1 MKKLILPLFLG
12 TLLFTSCGSKTETK
26 SAFNLDSTKADI
38 EAWNLKFEDIVKNKD
53 SVGFAN
59 LYAEDAV
66 RMPPNAAEIKG
77 RTNILKSVVEPFKII
92 GSTNLTMVDAWGDEN
107 TITTTGTYEHFL
119 PDGKSVEKGKYMGT
133 FKRVDGKLISVRD
146 IWNSDNAAAQLGK

>member
-12 TLLFTSCGSKTETK
+12 SLLFSSCESKTENKT
-26 SAFNLDSTKADI
+26 AFTLDSAKVEI
-38 EAWNLKFEDIVKNKD
+38 EAWNVNFESVVKNKD

-66 RMPPNAAEIKG
+66 RMPPNASEIHG

-92 GSTNLTMVDAWGDEN
+92 GSTNLTMVDAWGDEQ

-119 PDGKSVEKGKYMGT
+119 PDGKSVEKGKYMGIL
-133 FKRVDGKLISVRD
+133 KMVDGKLISVRD
-146 IWNSDNAAAQLGK
+146 IWNADSEANQLGK

>member
-12 TLLFTSCGSKTETK
+12 TLLFSSCGSKTEPKT
-26 SAFNLDSTKADI
+26 AFNLDSAKAEI
-38 EAWNLKFEDIVKNKD
+38 EAWNVNFEAVVKNKD

-59 LYAEDAV
+59 LYTEDAV
-66 RMPPNAAEIKG
+66 RMAPNAPEIQG
-77 RTNILKSVVEPFKII
+77 RANILKSVVEPFKVI

-119 PDGKSVEKGKYMGT
+119 PDGKSVEKGKYMGVL
-133 FKRVDGKLISVRD
+133 KRVDGKLVSSRD
-146 IWNSDNAAAQLGK
+146 IWNSNDAAAQLVK